1 MSERSPWLHSASI
14 RLLIVEKHP
23 AIRTGL
29 CTLIEAWR
37 WPGVVVEVT
46 GGFADA
52 LQSLDEQWPSLVLLD
67 VELPQGAGISLLQW
81 IKERQPSTPVV
92 AWMLYPTSRV
102 AALGAGADLCL
113 DKGAPVWELKQA
125 IIDLVLSEALNAEAD
140 FGLDDIYSRTKRS
153 VCY

>member
-1 MSERSPWLHSASI
+1 MSKRSPWLHSASI

-23 AIRTGL
+23 DIRTGL

-81 IKERQPSTPVV
+81 IKAHRPYTPVI
-92 AWMLYPTSRV
+92 AWMLYPTSRA
-102 AALGAGADLCL
+102 AALGAGADVCL
-113 DKGAPVWELKQA
+113 DKGAPAGELKQT
-125 IIDLVLSEALNAEAD
+125 IIDLTRSESLNDEGED
-140 FGLDDIYSRTKRS
+140 W
-153 VCY
+153 

>member
-1 MSERSPWLHSASI
+1 MSKRSPWLHSASI

-23 AIRTGL
+23 AIRIGL

-46 GGFADA
+46 GSFADA
-52 LQSLDEQWPSLVLLD
+52 LQSLAEQWPSLVLLD

-81 IKERQPSTPVV
+81 IKARRPHTPVI

-102 AALGAGADLCL
+102 AALEAGADICL
-113 DKGAPVWELKQA
+113 DKGAPAWALKQT
-125 IIDLVLSEALNAEAD
+125 IVDLVLSEALNAETED
-140 FGLDDIYSRTKRS
+140 
-153 VCY
+153 